1 MRILECKNKE
11 VINIHDCKRLGY
23 VSDIEFCPKTG
34 NIEAFIIPGPP
45 KFLGCLGRE
54 QEFVIPFSNVK
65 QIGEDIIL
73 VEVETEEVMEKCKDS
88 C

>member
-1 MRILECKNKE
+1 M
-11 VINIHDCKRLGY
+11 
-23 VSDIEFCPKTG
+23 SDIEFCPKTG
-34 NIEAFIIPGPP
+34 CIEAFIIPGPP

-54 QEFVIPFSNVK
+54 QEFVIPFECVR

-73 VEVETEEVMEKCKDS
+73 VQVETKEVIEKCKDD